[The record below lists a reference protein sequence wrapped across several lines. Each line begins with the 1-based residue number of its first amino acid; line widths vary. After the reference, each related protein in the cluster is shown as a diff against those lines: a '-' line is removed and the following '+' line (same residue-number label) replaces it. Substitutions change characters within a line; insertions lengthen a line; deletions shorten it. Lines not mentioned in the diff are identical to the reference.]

1 MSTRPVIAFVVNVVA
16 PYREHVL
23 RRIVREIPEIE
34 LHTLITHDQP
44 DQPWAPRAMAEIN
57 PVRFGAGQPVVETAA
72 RKWMKRDWAKGGEI
86 VRWLKDRRAAAVVCV
101 GYNDLT
107 RARILAWCPRHGVP
121 ILMAGDS
128 NIRGDLATGAKRTAK
143 NVLVRWVVGRCS
155 GVMPCGRL
163 GAEYFQRYGARP
175 ETTFFHPYEPDYNA
189 IRSID
194 PATLASA
201 ADKHRL
207 EHGRRRLVISARL
220 VPVKR
225 VDLAIDA
232 FARIADE
239 RADWD
244 LVVVGDGPLKAEL
257 QQRVPATLRE
267 RVRWTGFVGDTAEIA
282 AIYRSGDILL
292 CPSDY
297 EPWAVVV
304 NEAAAAGLAI
314 VATDVVAAAH
324 ELVEPAVNGEIV
336 PAGDLNALTAALRR
350 CTDPSAIDRLK
361 AGSARVLERWRQV
374 ADPVEGLRRA
384 LQALGV
390 LPGLAQA
397 DR

>member
-23 RRIVREIPEIE
+23 RRIVRELPQIE

-44 DQPWAPRAMAEIN
+44 DQPWAPRAMADIN

-72 RKWMKRDWAKGGEI
+72 RKWMKRDWTKGGEI
-86 VRWLKDRRAAAVVCV
+86 LRWIKDRRAAAVVCV

-107 RARILAWCPRHGVP
+107 RARILWSCPRHRVP
-121 ILMAGDS
+121 VLMVGDS
-128 NIRGDLATGAKRTAK
+128 NIRGDLATGLKRTAK
-143 NVLVRWVVGRCS
+143 NAIVRWVVGRCS

-175 ETTFFHPYEPDYNA
+175 ETTFLHPYEPDYDA
-189 IRSID
+189 IRSVAAAAI
-194 PATLASA
+194 ASA
-201 ADKHRL
+201 AAKHKL
-207 EHGRRRLVISARL
+207 EPGRRRLVISARL

-232 FARIADE
+232 FAGIAAE
-239 RADWD
+239 RSEWD
-244 LVVVGDGPLKAEL
+244 LVVLGDGPLRAEL
-257 QQRVPATLRE
+257 QQRVPPALRE
-267 RVRWTGFVGDTAEIA
+267 RVRWTGFVGDMAEMA
-282 AIYRSGDILL
+282 AIYRNCDLL
-292 CPSDY
+292 VCPSDY

-324 ELVEPAVNGEIV
+324 ELVEPGVNGEIV
-336 PAGDLNALTAALRR
+336 PAGDRDALTAALRR
-350 CTDPSAIDRLK
+350 CTEPLAINRLK
-361 AGSARVLERWRQV
+361 ASSADVLERWRKV
-374 ADPVEGLRRA
+374 ADPVNGLRQA
-384 LQALGV
+384 LQAVGV
-390 LPGLAQA
+390 LPGLTQA
-397 DR
+397 